1 MSKLRIVSR
10 NAMAR
15 VATLVASTTSGA
27 LAASNLLTDI
37 KSQVWR
43 ATGAT
48 ATLTATWASGE
59 TIACAIL
66 AHCNLSPTATIRVQ
80 LYDATT
86 LGNLLLD
93 TNVLQ
98 PGALACPAP
107 AIVLE
112 GWTAAA
118 ASSAY
123 AYGGGSYARI
133 WFAATAGVK
142 RMVVTI
148 TDTASL
154 QGYIEAARLIA
165 GPVWTS
171 RYGASGASMTTMD
184 AAEITYSG
192 AGDQMAK
199 AKPTR
204 RRVPVDMSLLE
215 ADDRTA
221 LVNILRNSR
230 AIPIL
235 MSVFPGN
242 ADLELE
248 RDHMV
253 YGRRADDS
261 DVAIQFAGAYAT
273 KIDVV
278 EI

>member
-10 NAMAR
+10 NTLAR
-15 VATLVASTTSGA
+15 AATLVASTTSGG
-27 LAASNLLTDI
+27 LAASNLLTDL

-48 ATLTATWASGE
+48 ATLTATWAAGE

-66 AHCNLSPTATIRVQ
+66 PHCNLSPTATIRVQ

-93 TNVLQ
+93 TNILQ

-107 AIVLE
+107 AVALE
-112 GWTAAA
+112 GWTPAA

-123 AYGGGSYARI
+123 AHGGGAYARI
-133 WFAATAGVK
+133 WFAPTAGVR
-142 RMVVTI
+142 RMVITI
-148 TDTASL
+148 TDPANL
-154 QGYIEAARLIA
+154 QGYLEATRLIA
-165 GPVWTS
+165 GPYWQS
-171 RYGASGASMTTMD
+171 QYGASGASMTTMD
-184 AAEITYSG
+184 DAEITYSG
-192 AGDQMAK
+192 AGDQMAT

-204 RRVPVDMSLLE
+204 RRVPVDLALVE
-215 ADDRTA
+215 AADRTA

-235 MSVFPGN
+235 ISVFPGN

-253 YGRRADDS
+253 YGRRSDDS
-261 DVAIQFAGAYAT
+261 DMAIQYAGAYAT
-273 KIDVV
+273 KIDVIEV
-278 EI
+278 